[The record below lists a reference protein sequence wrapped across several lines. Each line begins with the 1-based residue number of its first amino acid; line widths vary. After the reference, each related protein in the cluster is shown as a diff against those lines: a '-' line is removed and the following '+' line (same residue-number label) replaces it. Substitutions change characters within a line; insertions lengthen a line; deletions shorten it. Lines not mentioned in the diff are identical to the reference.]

1 MTTNHWLALFIA
13 ANVLDAALT
22 MYALKLGASELNP
35 LIRLLMKVLPPW
47 AALLSI
53 KAAFVLIV
61 AASLDVVADSL
72 PWLTAV
78 FAGVCIWNAVQIL
91 RLRKTTPG

>member
-1 MTTNHWLALFIA
+1 MSTYHWLALFIV
-13 ANVLDAALT
+13 ANALDAALT

-35 LIRLLMKVLPPW
+35 LIRLLMKVLPAW
-47 AALLSI
+47 AALMLI
-53 KAAFVLIV
+53 KVAFVLIV

-78 FAGVCIWNAVQIL
+78 FAGICIWNAVQIL